1 MFIRK
6 MPPEL
11 STREGEAEANGVARP
26 DDTCCAVGNP
36 AAKSPTDVRRFTRS
50 GSKERRAASPGSVR
64 ATVRCDEREA
74 ATFAAGCASFSSATD
89 SPPASEGS
97 ASDGAAASISLRD
110 DRTSATASPERVC
123 TDPSAA
129 TIAAGRLSAKACRTF
144 AASGAGASE
153 SAVGAS
159 FRNGSSSYKS

>member
-1 MFIRK
+1 MSHTVAKLMVDTLHQAGVKRIYGVVGDS
-6 MPPEL
+6 L
-11 STREGEAEANGVARP
+11 NGFTDAMRSQP
-26 DDTCCAVGNP
+26 DMQWMHM
-36 AAKSPTDVRRFTRS
+36 RH
-50 GSKERRAASPGSVR
+50 E
-64 ATVRCDEREA
+64 EA
-74 ATFAAGCASFSSATD
+74 AAFAAGCASFSSATD

-97 ASDGAAASISLRD
+97 ASDGAAASVSLRD
-110 DRTSATASPERVC
+110 DRTSATASPERVR

-144 AASGAGASE
+144 ATSGAGASE